1 MPHLTSPSRW
11 ALFSFYNII
20 YLFILLG
27 CSLTKRE
34 TLEPLVTLSRPAECR
49 AILSSGSLEAAREQ
63 RKKKKKENNVWT
75 GQKAGKVGA
84 FCRTAPQVISR

>member
-63 RKKKKKENNVWT
+63 RKKKKRKITSGLDKKQAKWGPFVE
-75 GQKAGKVGA
+75 
-84 FCRTAPQVISR
+84 RRHR